1 MGSVLVTKQKRNWH
15 VLSTKNLD
23 EISTLFYIFRLLR
36 FSVTKNQGFWQH
48 KNLEVKRFKIKYA
61 IRLHKQQR
69 ISKSALDWNMPHENH
84 SDILHKRQDFQNIRH
99 ALQPKFWNLNC
110 TN

>member
-1 MGSVLVTKQKRNWH
+1 MRSVLVTKQKRNWH

-23 EISTLFYIFRLLR
+23 EISTLFSIFRLLG
-36 FSVTKNQGFWQH
+36 FSVTKSQGVWQH

-69 ISKSALDWNMPHENH
+69 IQNQHLIGTCPMKITLTSCTRGKTFK
-84 SDILHKRQDFQNIRH
+84 ILGMHCNQN
-99 ALQPKFWNLNC
+99 FG
-110 TN
+110 T